1 MARTKSKPIKM
12 KKEKKQKDEAEV
24 EKAGPAGKK
33 RRADKQGR
41 KMLRR
46 IKRAQ
51 QSADPCIPRAV
62 CTRFPHRPCGRS

>member
-1 MARTKSKPIKM
+1 MARTKSKPVKM
-12 KKEKKQKDEAEV
+12 KKEKTQKNEGDV
-24 EKAGPAGKK
+24 EKAVPVAKK

-62 CTRFPHRPCGRS
+62 CARFPAPPPWP